1 MVMRDYF
8 LENVVSGRDICL
20 ERLEDRLVLDGAVD
34 QGVEEGQ
41 TDTTDHLVAA
51 QTDVAPTLDDWF
63 DGQWH
68 WYGSD
73 TWFKYENGWY
83 WWFYDNSDT
92 YYVQNSTDG
101 SWFYYNWNTGT
112 WDYVNGW
119 YYDSVGQVWILS
131 GVTTKSYYW
140 SETQYMYE
148 DFTTGKWYYYD
159 SIDSKQWEPAFE
171 WFFSSYTNAYEYNQK
186 DVTNYY
192 WAEYMQFQRLHESL
206 GWEWLDVLDS
216 GQWEPAFYWFY
227 DNTIKIEDS
236 AGTRYGAYCYNDWYG
251 SQYYAMI
258 QIDDTIVPGTG
269 NPDTIPMA
277 HYLYQDHQIA
287 YNWWLWKDNAWEAE
301 TAPYPLQ

>member
-1 MVMRDYF
+1 MRDYL

-34 QGVEEGQ
+34 QGVEEGH
-41 TDTTDHLVAA
+41 TDAIDHSMVATA
-51 QTDVAPTLDDWF
+51 DVAPTLDDWF

-92 YYVQNSTDG
+92 YYVQNATDG
-101 SWFYYNWNTGT
+101 TWYYYNWNTST

-119 YYDSVGQVWILS
+119 YYDSVGQVWIYS
-131 GVTTKSYYW
+131 GVTFKSYYW

-159 SIDSKQWEPAFE
+159 SIDSKKWEPAFE
-171 WFFSSYTNAYEYNQK
+171 WFYSSYTNAYEYNQK

-192 WAEYMQFQRLHESL
+192 WAEYRQFQRFHESL
-206 GWEWLDVLDS
+206 AWEWFDTLDS
-216 GQWEPAFYWFY
+216 QTWEDAFYWFW
-227 DNTIKIEDS
+227 DPTIKVVDN
-236 AGTRYGAYCYNDWYG
+236 AGTRYGAYCYNDWHG
-251 SQYYAMI
+251 SQYSVMI
-258 QIDDTIVPGTG
+258 QIDDAIIPGVS
-269 NPDTIPMA
+269 NPDVIPMN
-277 HYLYQDHQIA
+277 HLIYQDHRIA
-287 YNWWLWKDNAWEAE
+287 YNWWLWKGEAWESE